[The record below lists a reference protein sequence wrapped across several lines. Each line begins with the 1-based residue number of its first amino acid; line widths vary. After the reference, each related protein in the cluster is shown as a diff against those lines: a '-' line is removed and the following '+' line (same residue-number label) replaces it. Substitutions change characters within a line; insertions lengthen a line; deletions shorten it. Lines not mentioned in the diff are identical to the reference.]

1 MTMTDTHIVRGE
13 AHIDWIKVAGSL
25 VALVAVVAGVYAGL
39 RWLLDNRTRP
49 APPPVAVVAPPAAQ
63 ERATLGEPAPAPQH
77 RLEEVRTTALP
88 TLGNSDAQLLEEI
101 SRLAIGHGLVQW
113 LQPSQVVR
121 HIVATVDAL
130 PRRQVPV
137 QVLPTRPVPGSFMV
151 AQHGDESVIDAKN
164 GERYLPYVRLLA
176 SVDPKAA
183 ASVYRHFYP
192 LFQQAYRELGYP
204 SGYFNDRLVEA
215 IDDVLATPDAP
226 SPLRVEAPS
235 AMWRYADPDLEALS
249 AGQKILLRMGQPNAQ
264 VVRRWLTAF
273 RASVA

>member
-1 MTMTDTHIVRGE
+1 MTMTDTHTDRAE
-13 AHIDWIKVAGSL
+13 ARIDWIKVAGSL
-25 VALVAVVAGVYAGL
+25 VALVAVAAGLYAGL

-49 APPPVAVVAPPAAQ
+49 SPPPVAVVAPPTVQ
-63 ERATLGEPAPAPQH
+63 ERTAPGGRAPAPQH
-77 RLEEVRTTALP
+77 RVEEVRTATLP
-88 TLGNSDAQLLEEI
+88 TLGNSDAALLEEI
-101 SRLAIGHGLVQW
+101 SRLTIGHGLMQW
-113 LQPSQVVR
+113 LLPSQVVR

-151 AQHGDESVIDAKN
+151 AQHGDETVIGTKN

-183 ASVYRHFYP
+183 ASLYRRFYP

-204 SGYFNDRLVEA
+204 TGYFNDRLVEA

-226 SPLRVEAPS
+226 PPLRVEAPS
-235 AMWRYADPDLEALS
+235 AMWRYVDPDLEALS
-249 AGQKILLRMGQPNAQ
+249 AGQKILLRIGQPNAQ

>member
-1 MTMTDTHIVRGE
+1 MTDTHTGRGE

-25 VALVAVVAGVYAGL
+25 VALVAVAAGLYAGL

-49 APPPVAVVAPPAAQ
+49 APPPVAVVAPPTVH
-63 ERATLGEPAPAPQH
+63 ERAAPGEPAPAPQH

-88 TLGNSDAQLLEEI
+88 TLANSDAALLEEI
-101 SRLAIGHGLVQW
+101 SRLTIGHGLMQW

-151 AQHGDESVIDAKN
+151 ARHGDEAVIDAKN

-204 SGYFNDRLVEA
+204 TGYFNDRLVEA

-235 AMWRYADPDLEALS
+235 AMWRYVDPDLEALS
-249 AGQKILLRMGQPNAQ
+249 AGQKILLRIGQPNAQ
-264 VVRRWLTAF
+264 VVRKWLTAF

>member
-1 MTMTDTHIVRGE
+1 MTMTDTHTDRAE
-13 AHIDWIKVAGSL
+13 ARIDWTKVAGSL
-25 VALVAVVAGVYAGL
+25 VALVAVAAGFYAGL

-49 APPPVAVVAPPAAQ
+49 APPPVAVVAPPTVQQRVAP
-63 ERATLGEPAPAPQH
+63 GEPAPGPQH
-77 RLEEVRTTALP
+77 RVQEVPTATQM
-88 TLGNSDAQLLEEI
+88 TLGDSDAALLEEI
-101 SRLAIGHGLVQW
+101 SRLSIGHGLMQW
-113 LQPSQVVR
+113 LLPSQVVR

-151 AQHGDESVIDAKN
+151 AQHGDETVIGSKN

-176 SVDPKAA
+176 SIDPQAA
-183 ASVYRHFYP
+183 ASLYRRFYP

-204 SGYFNDRLVEA
+204 TGYFNDRLVEA
-215 IDDVLATPDAP
+215 IDDVLATPDVP

-235 AMWRYADPDLEALS
+235 AMWRYVDPDLEALS

-264 VVRRWLTAF
+264 IVRRWLNAF